1 MKRRRSL
8 SLAIL
13 LMGTLAAIPR
23 TAAGQTQ
30 ADAQPQAQAQADTP
44 APVPEAAPPA
54 RSPEGSRIINFP
66 SADVPRPGTLTL
78 LFTHRFTQPLEDSDI
93 HSLYSFDSGA
103 DIGIGLA
110 YAPLTN
116 LDVSLYRSS
125 NQDVYELDAKYRV
138 FATDSVAAAVRA
150 GGDWRTE
157 RGVENRFSFFAQAIV
172 AVTIGSRVRL
182 SAIPTYVSR
191 VAGNTFVGQ
200 QPFYEDVVNLGG
212 ALSLAVTRSINVH
225 GEVMARR
232 KNTDS
237 GGVAWNASIEKTV
250 PRHRFSFTV
259 GNQRATTV
267 DQYVTWTPQFF
278 GESSH
283 RFFIGFNIVRQW
295 KL

>member
-1 MKRRRSL
+1 MMFRRIL
-8 SLAIL
+8 SLAIVL
-13 LMGTLAAIPR
+13 TGAFIAVPAALV
-23 TAAGQTQ
+23 AQT
-30 ADAQPQAQAQADTP
+30 PADTP
-44 APVPEAAPPA
+44 APPPEAAAPPA

-78 LFTHRFTQPLEDSDI
+78 LFTHRFSQPLEDSDI

-110 YAPLTN
+110 YSPLTN
-116 LDVSLYRSS
+116 LDLSLYRSS
-125 NQDVYELDAKYRV
+125 NQDVYELDAKYRL
-138 FATDSVAAAVRA
+138 FATDSFAAAVRA

-157 RGVENRFSFFAQAIV
+157 RGVENRSSFFAQAIV

-212 ALSLAVTRSINVH
+212 ALSLAVTRSINVQ

-250 PRHRFSFTV
+250 PRHRFSFVV

>member
-1 MKRRRSL
+1 MMRRRTL

-13 LMGTLAAIPR
+13 MIGAFAAVPGA
-23 TAAGQTQ
+23 AAGQIPP
-30 ADAQPQAQAQADTP
+30 DPPAQADTP
-44 APVPEAAPPA
+44 ATPPAAAAPPA
-54 RSPEGSRIINFP
+54 KSPEGSRIINFP

-78 LFTHRFTQPLEDSDI
+78 LFTRRFSQPLEDSDI

-110 YAPLTN
+110 YAPLPN
-116 LDVSLYRSS
+116 LDLSLYRSS

-138 FATDSVAAAVRA
+138 FATGPVAAAVRA

-157 RGVENRFSFFAQAIV
+157 KRIENRFSFFAQAIV

-200 QPFYEDVVNLGG
+200 QPFYEDVVNVGG
-212 ALSLAVTRSINVH
+212 ALSLAVTRSINVQ

>member
-1 MKRRRSL
+1 MCRRIL
-8 SLAIL
+8 SLAIVL
-13 LMGTLAAIPR
+13 TGAFIAVPAALV
-23 TAAGQTQ
+23 AQT
-30 ADAQPQAQAQADTP
+30 PADTP
-44 APVPEAAPPA
+44 APPPEAAAPPA
-54 RSPEGSRIINFP
+54 RSPEGSRIINLP

-78 LFTHRFTQPLEDSDI
+78 LFTHRFSQPLEDSDI

-116 LDVSLYRSS
+116 LDLSLYRSS
-125 NQDVYELDAKYRV
+125 NQDVYELDAKYRL
-138 FATDSVAAAVRA
+138 FATDSFAAAVRA

-157 RGVENRFSFFAQAIV
+157 RGVENRSSFFAQAIV

-200 QPFYEDVVNLGG
+200 KPFYEDVVNLGG
-212 ALSLAVTRSINVH
+212 ALSLAVTRSINVQ

-250 PRHRFSFTV
+250 PRHRFSFVV

>member
-1 MKRRRSL
+1 MMFRRIL
-8 SLAIL
+8 SLAMVLTGAFLAVPAAL
-13 LMGTLAAIPR
+13 LA
-23 TAAGQTQ
+23 QT
-30 ADAQPQAQAQADTP
+30 PADTP
-44 APVPEAAPPA
+44 APPPEAAAPPA

-78 LFTHRFTQPLEDSDI
+78 LFTHRFSQPLEDSDI

-116 LDVSLYRSS
+116 LDLSLYRSS
-125 NQDVYELDAKYRV
+125 NQDVYELDAKYRL
-138 FATDSVAAAVRA
+138 FATDSFAAAVRA

-157 RGVENRFSFFAQAIV
+157 RGVENRSSFFAQAIV

-200 QPFYEDVVNLGG
+200 KPFYEDVVNLGG
-212 ALSLAVTRSINVH
+212 ALSLAVTRSINVQ

-250 PRHRFSFTV
+250 PRHRFSFVV

>member
-1 MKRRRSL
+1 MCRRNL
-8 SLAIL
+8 SLAIVL
-13 LMGTLAAIPR
+13 TGAFIAVPAVLVA
-23 TAAGQTQ
+23 QT
-30 ADAQPQAQAQADTP
+30 PADTP
-44 APVPEAAPPA
+44 APPPEAAAPPA

-78 LFTHRFTQPLEDSDI
+78 LFTHRFSQPLEDSDI

-116 LDVSLYRSS
+116 LDLSLYRSS
-125 NQDVYELDAKYRV
+125 NQDVYELDAKYRL
-138 FATDSVAAAVRA
+138 FATDSFAAAVRA

-157 RGVENRFSFFAQAIV
+157 RGVENRSSFFAQAIV

-200 QPFYEDVVNLGG
+200 KPFYEDVVNLGG
-212 ALSLAVTRSINVH
+212 ALSLAVTRSINVQ

-250 PRHRFSFTV
+250 PRHRFSFVV

>member
-1 MKRRRSL
+1 MFRRIL
-8 SLAIL
+8 SLAIVLTGAFIAVPAAL
-13 LMGTLAAIPR
+13 LA
-23 TAAGQTQ
+23 QT
-30 ADAQPQAQAQADTP
+30 PADTP
-44 APVPEAAPPA
+44 APPPEAAAPPA

-78 LFTHRFTQPLEDSDI
+78 LFTHRFSQPLEDSDI

-110 YAPLTN
+110 YAPVTN
-116 LDVSLYRSS
+116 LDLSLYRSS
-125 NQDVYELDAKYRV
+125 NQDVYELDAKYRL
-138 FATDSVAAAVRA
+138 FATDSFAAAVRA

-157 RGVENRFSFFAQAIV
+157 RGVENRSSFFAQAIV
-172 AVTIGSRVRL
+172 AVTIGSRVLL

-200 QPFYEDVVNLGG
+200 KPFYEDVVNLGG
-212 ALSLAVTRSINVH
+212 ALSLAVTRSINVQ

-250 PRHRFSFTV
+250 PRHRFSFVV

>member
-1 MKRRRSL
+1 MKRRRTL
-8 SLAIL
+8 SPAIL
-13 LMGTLAAIPR
+13 LTGVFLVAPAA
-23 TAAGQTQ
+23 ALV
-30 ADAQPQAQAQADTP
+30 AQTP
-44 APVPEAAPPA
+44 ADNPPSPPEAAAPPA

-78 LFTHRFTQPLEDSDI
+78 LFTHRFSQPLEDSDI

-116 LDVSLYRSS
+116 LDLSLYRSS

-138 FATDSVAAAVRA
+138 FATGPVAAAVRA

-200 QPFYEDVVNLGG
+200 QPFYTDVVNLGG
-212 ALSLAVTRSINVH
+212 ALSLAVTRSINVQ

-237 GGVAWNASIEKTV
+237 EGVAWNASIEKTV